1 MKDVGDPNG
10 DRFKMKLRESL
21 SLLLTSEESCLTIE
35 DVLPLLPPR
44 TKMREIKRFLSKRI
58 TDRMT
63 EITGLRRN
71 IESQSKEIEKLQ
83 ETKKKKGNSHTLVDP
98 TQNCSLCD
106 QIIVSD
112 EFYVFSCKH
121 ALHRFCIIRMLLL
134 YEASEA
140 FNKRSGDRVRT
151 MVR

>member
-10 DRFKMKLRESL
+10 PVFKMKLREAL
-21 SLLLTSEESCLTIE
+21 ALLLTSEESCLTIE
-35 DVLPLLPPR
+35 DVLPLLPPK
-44 TKMREIKRFLSKRI
+44 TKMREIKFLLSKRI
-58 TDRMT
+58 KDRMT
-63 EITGLRRN
+63 EINGLRLN

-106 QIIVSD
+106 QMIVRD

-121 ALHRFCIIRMLLL
+121 ALHRFCIIGLLL
-134 YEASEA
+134 NYEASEA
-140 FNKRSGDRVRT
+140 FDKKSGDIVRT